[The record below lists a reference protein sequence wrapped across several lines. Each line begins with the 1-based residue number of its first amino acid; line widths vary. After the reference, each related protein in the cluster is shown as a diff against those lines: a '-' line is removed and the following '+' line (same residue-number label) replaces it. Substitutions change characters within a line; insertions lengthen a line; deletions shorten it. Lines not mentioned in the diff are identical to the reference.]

1 MRRRA
6 MIAVLVLVLVVLS
19 ALKIG
24 CGGGEDAAPPPVALR
39 TISPEQILNLVA
51 GRDQPRRFRSALDV
65 LPGGLAAAMLPMLI
79 DWEASDPRGPQ
90 PYAVIRNVN
99 YGGNP
104 FDGTT
109 VLQTVQVPLD
119 GVERV
124 EFTLVPMGRGGARAP
139 MHHGQLRFVFRADRP
154 VRLLDSVPPTAG
166 GDVDLGDLV
175 FSWEA
180 WRRPGQKYDAIA
192 GMDPAAY
199 RLSLRVYAGAQR
211 FLVDALDGR
220 DWFST
225 PLRLPGG
232 AEGRTELL
240 KVLLAMGDGAA
251 RQTISGMLQE
261 AEGAWLAQAPSG
273 ADRGDLARQW
283 ETLRELAKPRAAYG
297 DARLDLRQ
305 EDLHYQTVVRSCAT
319 LAYYCV
325 TVAVDRLG
333 ERGLSEGVDRQ
344 HYEQLRL
351 DGDEPWMSEVAA
363 ADLGGLFVRAPVIVR
378 WLLDNPLAVPRNIP
392 GRLDEAGLAERTGGK
407 PVQIHY
413 SAKGLTPYAAEP
425 DSLER

>member
-1 MRRRA
+1 
-6 MIAVLVLVLVVLS
+6 MIVVLVLVVLL
-19 ALKIG
+19 ALKVG
-24 CGGGEDAAPPPVALR
+24 CGGRDGSGPPPPATLR
-39 TISPEQILNLVA
+39 AISPEQILNLA
-51 GRDQPRRFRSALDV
+51 ASRGQPRRFRSASDV
-65 LPGGLAAAMLPMLI
+65 LPGGLSAAMLPMLI
-79 DWEASDPRGPQ
+79 DWTASDPHGPQ
-90 PYAVIRNVN
+90 PYAVIHNVN

-109 VLQTVQVPLD
+109 VLQTVRVPLD

-124 EFTLVPMGRGGARAP
+124 EFTLVPMGRGGARAA
-139 MHHGQLRFVFRADRP
+139 MHHGQLRFVFAADSP
-154 VRLLDSVPPTAG
+154 VQLLDSVPPSAG

-180 WRRPGQKYDAIA
+180 WRKPGEGYNAKT

-199 RLSLRVYAGAQR
+199 RLGLRVYAGSQR
-211 FLVDALDGR
+211 FLADALDGR
-220 DWFST
+220 DWYST

-232 AEGRTELL
+232 AEGRAELL

-261 AEGAWLAQAPSG
+261 AEGAWLAQVPTG
-273 ADRGDLARQW
+273 ADRGEMSRQW
-283 ETLRELAKPRAAYG
+283 ETLRELAKPREAYG
-297 DARLDLRQ
+297 DARLDLPP

-333 ERGLSEGVDRQ
+333 ERGLTDGVDRE
-344 HYEQLRL
+344 HFARLHL

-363 ADLGGLFVRAPVIVR
+363 TDLGGLFVRAPVIVR

-392 GRLDEAGLAERTGGK
+392 GRLDEAGLAERADGK
-407 PVQIHY
+407 RVQIHY
-413 SAKGLTPYAAEP
+413 SASGLTPSMALP
-425 DSLER
+425 DGPER